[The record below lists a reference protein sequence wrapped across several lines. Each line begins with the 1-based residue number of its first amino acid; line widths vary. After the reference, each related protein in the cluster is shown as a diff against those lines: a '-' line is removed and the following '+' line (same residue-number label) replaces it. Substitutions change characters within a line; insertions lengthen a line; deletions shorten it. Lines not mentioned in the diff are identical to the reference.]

1 MSSNKVFI
9 RNDRIYFGQG
19 RVVQEK
25 VSLIP
30 DLQQASTLFI
40 GAPTMALRNATGFVT
55 AVNPL
60 SSVLTVDTG
69 NKYVNVGGNLVVNG
83 ILYGDGSG
91 LSNISGT
98 SRNGGGGT
106 TVYYA
111 TYFYL
116 NQSVTASPYKAM
128 ELTGTTQPG
137 TTLSNILSPAS
148 AVNVAQFQTNFPIPS
163 SIPAG
168 FWAFN
173 LYLGANTITN
183 SVYVSLYSRVNSF
196 ETLIASSSSSPTPL
210 QISFIPTFYPI
221 VMNIPQTDL
230 GSTTSL
236 VVKIFASNSDPL
248 WTSLIYTFFEGSTYS
263 HVRTSFGF
271 ISQEEAIPST
281 VTGLGSIGYI
291 SSLSLQSTVNSF
303 SSKIASTTTGIYQT
317 LGSSIQ
323 TSSILTTTLTFKDS
337 LLGNANGTLYQMSS
351 ILYFN
356 NTAIGGALTLFS
368 QVYGT

>member
-1 MSSNKVFI
+1 MSSNKILV
-9 RNDRIYFGQG
+9 RNDRITFGQG
-19 RVVQEK
+19 AILQEK
-25 VSLIP
+25 LSIIP

-40 GAPTMALRNATGFVT
+40 GPPSMAIKNGSGAITSLNT
-55 AVNPL
+55 L
-60 SSVLTVDTG
+60 SSVLTIDTG

-83 ILYGDGSG
+83 IVYGDGSG
-91 LSNISGT
+91 LSNISAYT
-98 SRNGGGGT
+98 NGGGT

-116 NQSVTASPYKAM
+116 NQSVTANPYKAI
-128 ELTGTTQPG
+128 ELTGTTHPG
-137 TTLSNILSPAS
+137 TTLSNTLSPAS
-148 AVNVAQFQTNFPIPS
+148 VLTVAQFQTNFSIPS
-163 SIPAG
+163 AIPAG
-168 FWAFN
+168 FWSFN

-196 ETLIASSSSSPTPL
+196 ETLIASSSASPTPL

-221 VMNIPQTDL
+221 VINVPQTEL

-236 VVKIFASNSDPL
+236 VLKIFASNSDSI
-248 WTSLIYTFFEGSTYS
+248 WSSQIYNFFEGSSYS

-271 ISQEEAIPST
+271 ISQEDAIPST
-281 VTGLGSIGYI
+281 VAGLGSIGYI
-291 SSLSLQSTVNSF
+291 SSLSLQSTVRGVSF
-303 SSKIASTTTGIYQT
+303 NLTSTTTGIYQT

-368 QVYGT
+368 QLYGN

>member
-1 MSSNKVFI
+1 
-9 RNDRIYFGQG
+9 
-19 RVVQEK
+19 
-25 VSLIP
+25 
-30 DLQQASTLFI
+30 
-40 GAPTMALRNATGFVT
+40 
-55 AVNPL
+55 
-60 SSVLTVDTG
+60 
-69 NKYVNVGGNLVVNG
+69 VGGNLVVNG
-83 ILYGDGSG
+83 IVYGDGSG
-91 LSNISGT
+91 LSNISAYT
-98 SRNGGGGT
+98 NGGGT

-116 NQSVTASPYKAM
+116 NQSVTANPYKAI
-128 ELTGTTQPG
+128 ELTGTTHPG
-137 TTLSNILSPAS
+137 TTLSNTLSPAS
-148 AVNVAQFQTNFPIPS
+148 VLTVAQFQTNFSIPS
-163 SIPAG
+163 AIPAG
-168 FWAFN
+168 FWSFN

-196 ETLIASSSSSPTPL
+196 ETLIASSSASPTPL

-221 VMNIPQTDL
+221 VINVPQTEL

-236 VVKIFASNSDPL
+236 VLKIFASNSDSI
-248 WTSLIYTFFEGSTYS
+248 WSSQIYNFFEGSSYS

-271 ISQEEAIPST
+271 ISQEDAIPST
-281 VTGLGSIGYI
+281 VAGLGSIGYI
-291 SSLSLQSTVNSF
+291 SSLSLQSTVRGVSF
-303 SSKIASTTTGIYQT
+303 NLTSTTTGIYQT

-368 QVYGT
+368 QLYGN